1 MTSNAGCNKGPNVVN
16 MTDDNI
22 TENVNIVNSQSNN
35 ARLQFIMHRLV
46 THLHDFA
53 RETRLTTD
61 EWMQGIEFL
70 TKVGQTCTDTRQ
82 EFILLSDTLGLS
94 VLVDGMSHPK
104 PENATVGTLLGPFH
118 THDAAQVEHGDSI
131 ASEGKGQLCVIHG
144 QLRDTEGNPIVGAK
158 IDLWECDET
167 GHYDTQYSDRDG
179 PDMRGIV
186 TTDKD
191 GYFWVKAIKPVPYPI
206 PHDGPVGQMLQK
218 LNRHPWRP
226 AHIHFRINKDGFDE
240 LITALYLKDDP
251 YQNADAV
258 FGVKDQ
264 LLTGVEPIQDK
275 DVAKKFGVTVDD
287 LIIRKDFVLIT
298 KKQSLD
304 LFTQRSKE
312 ALAKLN
318 VNATLVDGLPVADL
332 D

>member
-1 MTSNAGCNKGPNVVN
+1 MPNTKPNVTN
-16 MTDDNI
+16 MTDENI

-61 EWMQGIEFL
+61 EWMFGIEFL
-70 TKVGQTCTDTRQ
+70 TKVGQKCSDTRQ

-104 PENATVGTLLGPFH
+104 PENATIGTLLGPFH
-118 THDAAQVEHGDSI
+118 THDANQVQNGDSI

-144 QLRDTEGNPIVGAK
+144 QLKDTEGNPIAGAK
-158 IDLWECDET
+158 LDMWECDET
-167 GHYDTQYSDRDG
+167 GHYDTQYNDRDG

-186 TTDKD
+186 TTDED
-191 GYFWVKAIKPVPYPI
+191 GFYWVKAIKPVPYPI
-206 PHDGPVGQMLQK
+206 PHDGPVGAMLEK

-226 AHIHFRINKDGFDE
+226 AHVHFRINKEGFDE
-240 LITALYLKDDP
+240 LITALYLKGDP
-251 YQNADAV
+251 YETTDAV

-264 LLTGVEPIQDK
+264 LLTDVEPIEDEK
-275 DVAKKFGVTVDD
+275 LASKFAVKKGD
-287 LIIRKDFVLIT
+287 LMIHRDFVLIT
-298 KKQSLD
+298 KAQSAK
-304 LFTQRSKE
+304 LFEQKSKE

-318 VNATLVDGLPVADL
+318 VNATLIDGLPVAEL